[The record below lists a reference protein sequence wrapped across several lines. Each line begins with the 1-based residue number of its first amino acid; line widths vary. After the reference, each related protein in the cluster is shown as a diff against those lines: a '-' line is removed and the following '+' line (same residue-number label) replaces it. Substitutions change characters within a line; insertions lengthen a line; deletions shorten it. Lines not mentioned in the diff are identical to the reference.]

1 MLFRKNKISCKKHKT
16 KTLAKILTILSLIL
30 NTFKT
35 NLEAQGW
42 DFYFI
47 DNRNYFELLN
57 FIVSVH
63 LTCIFFCK
71 LPNKNNLTYGS
82 FVNLLII

>member
-1 MLFRKNKISCKKHKT
+1 MLFRKNKNSCKTHKT
-16 KTLAKILTILSLIL
+16 KNLAKILTILSLIL

-47 DNRNYFELLN
+47 DNRKYFELLIV
-57 FIVSVH
+57 FVSVH
-63 LTCIFFCK
+63 LTCIYFLQTSQQK
-71 LPNKNNLTYGS
+71 QLNL
-82 FVNLLII
+82 